1 MESVNLMTAMPGIN
15 TDVRQGIAVQG
26 NDGGEGNFGSI
37 LGGMMNG
44 GNAPSADVT
53 DAAAVTA
60 ETAQAEGMTA
70 VMSDA
75 SRNALTNLIA
85 VYYKAAE
92 NGTDSEGIMAQWSEL
107 LENLDGGVI
116 SDLAGFSAELETALF
131 GGSRYDDGEEK
142 SAADIFSGML
152 DSIADDDDVKDKE
165 LTAALAIAGQSGF
178 SFADLVNAFS
188 PSVQTEEYFVT
199 EAVGAAENAGTDST
213 AALNDP
219 SAMLKSAAETVK
231 NADDS
236 MAEGFSDLLS
246 EAVKEHLPERTEIVT
261 EVKTE
266 VSTEN
271 TGAVLAKS
279 DTAETLAANGRIV
292 RREVDGSDNDEM
304 PRIMPENTDTAE
316 KPAALDQP
324 LTAAEDAM
332 PQENTAAAD
341 TEISD
346 ISAVKV
352 TEQEVTDEEKPAD
365 ERIAAAAA
373 VQTDTAGS
381 VRTVYTA
388 SADSTDDAEQT
399 GRSVNIQTAEQIL
412 ARLDESPETG
422 EKRLTI
428 RLDPHSLGEIEV
440 NIVKSENGAV
450 TVTLAAHNESTA
462 RLLGERSSELVQML
476 SQRNESEVSVNV
488 VDPTSAGQYL
498 EFDMNGGM
506 YGHGG
511 ERASGGRRSGARFS
525 LDDDEEEEISGVS
538 AVSSEQ
544 TTPREAKLW
553 TTA

>member
-15 TDVRQGIAVQG
+15 TDVRQGIAVQN

-44 GNAPSADVT
+44 DNAASADVT
-53 DAAAVTA
+53 DAAAVVA
-60 ETAQAEGMTA
+60 ETVPADGMTA

-75 SRNALTNLIA
+75 SRNALSNLIA

-92 NGTDSEGIMAQWSEL
+92 NDTDSEVIMAQWSEL

-152 DSIADDDDVKDKE
+152 DVMADDDDTGDKE

-178 SFADLVNAFS
+178 SFAELVNAFS
-188 PSVQTEEYFVT
+188 APGQTEEYFVT
-199 EAVGAAENAGTDST
+199 EAVGSAGNAGTDST
-213 AALNDP
+213 EILSDP
-219 SAMLKSAAETVK
+219 SEMLKSAAETVK

-236 MAEGFSDLLS
+236 MAEGFSALLS
-246 EAVKEHLPERTEIVT
+246 EAVKERSPERTEIIT
-261 EVKTE
+261 EVRTE
-266 VSTEN
+266 VRTEN
-271 TGAVLAKS
+271 TGSVLAKP
-279 DTAETLAANGRIV
+279 DTAESLAANSRIV
-292 RREVDGSDNDEM
+292 RRDVDGGDNDEM
-304 PRIMPENTDTAE
+304 PRIMPENTDIAE
-316 KPAALDQP
+316 KTIVSDQS
-324 LTAAEDAM
+324 LAAAEDTA
-332 PQENTAAAD
+332 PKENTAALYA
-341 TEISD
+341 D
-346 ISAVKV
+346 ISEGKV
-352 TEQEVTDEEKPAD
+352 TEQEVTDEEKPVD

-373 VQTDTAGS
+373 GQTDTAGS
-381 VRTVYTA
+381 VRTVYTGRTD
-388 SADSTDDAEQT
+388 SADDAEQT
-399 GRSVNIQTAEQIL
+399 GRSVNVQTAEQIL
-412 ARLDESPETG
+412 SKLSDSPETG

-428 RLDPHSLGEIEV
+428 KLDPHSLGEIEV
-440 NIVKSENGAV
+440 NIVKSESGAV

-462 RLLGERSSELVQML
+462 RLLSERSSELVQML

-511 ERASGGRRSGARFS
+511 ERASGGRRSGAGFS
-525 LDDDEEEEISGVS
+525 LDEDEEEEISGVS

-544 TTPREAKLW
+544 NIPKEAKLW

>member
-15 TDVRQGIAVQG
+15 TDVRQGIAVQN

-44 GNAPSADVT
+44 GNAASADVT
-53 DAAAVTA
+53 DAAAVAA
-60 ETAQAEGMTA
+60 ETVPADGMTA

-92 NGTDSEGIMAQWSEL
+92 NGTDSEGIMTQWSEL
-107 LENLDGGVI
+107 LGNLDGGVI

-152 DSIADDDDVKDKE
+152 DVMSDDDDGKDKE

-178 SFADLVNAFS
+178 SFAELVNAFS
-188 PSVQTEEYFVT
+188 APVQTEEYFVT
-199 EAVGAAENAGTDST
+199 EAVGAAESAVTDSK
-213 AALNDP
+213 AILNDP
-219 SAMLKSAAETVK
+219 SEMLKSAAETVK

-236 MAEGFSDLLS
+236 MAEGFSALLS
-246 EAVKEHLPERTEIVT
+246 EAVKEHMPERTEIVT
-261 EVKTE
+261 EVR
-266 VSTEN
+266 TEN
-271 TGAVLAKS
+271 TEAVIAKP
-279 DTAETLAANGRIV
+279 DTAESLAANGRIV
-292 RREVDGSDNDEM
+292 RRELDGTDNGEM

-316 KPAALDQP
+316 KPEALDQP
-324 LTAAEDAM
+324 VAAAEDAV
-332 PQENTAAAD
+332 PQENKAAAD
-341 TEISD
+341 TE

-352 TEQEVTDEEKPAD
+352 TEQEVTDEEKPVD
-365 ERIAAAAA
+365 DRIAAVAAA
-373 VQTDTAGS
+373 QTDTAGS
-381 VRTVYTA
+381 VRTVYTG
-388 SADSTDDAEQT
+388 STDNTEAAEQT

-412 ARLDESPETG
+412 AKLSDSPETG

-428 RLDPHSLGEIEV
+428 KLDPHSLGEIEV
-440 NIVKSENGAV
+440 NIVKSESGAV

-506 YGHGG
+506 YGHSG

-544 TTPREAKLW
+544 NIPKEAKLW

>member
-15 TDVRQGIAVQG
+15 TDVRQGIAVQN

-44 GNAPSADVT
+44 GNAASADVT
-53 DAAAVTA
+53 DAAAVAA
-60 ETAQAEGMTA
+60 ETVPADGMTA

-92 NGTDSEGIMAQWSEL
+92 NGTDSEGIMTQWSEL
-107 LENLDGGVI
+107 LGNLDGGVI

-152 DSIADDDDVKDKE
+152 DVMSDDDDGKDKE

-178 SFADLVNAFS
+178 SFAELVNAFS
-188 PSVQTEEYFVT
+188 APVQTEEYFVT
-199 EAVGAAENAGTDST
+199 EAVGAAESAVTDSK
-213 AALNDP
+213 AILNDP

-236 MAEGFSDLLS
+236 MAEGFSALLS
-246 EAVKEHLPERTEIVT
+246 EAVKEHMPERTEIVT
-261 EVKTE
+261 EVR
-266 VSTEN
+266 TEN
-271 TGAVLAKS
+271 TEAVIAKP
-279 DTAETLAANGRIV
+279 DTAESLAANGRIV
-292 RREVDGSDNDEM
+292 RRELDGTDNGEM

-316 KPAALDQP
+316 KPEALDQP
-324 LTAAEDAM
+324 VAAAEDAV
-332 PQENTAAAD
+332 PQENKAAAD
-341 TEISD
+341 TE

-352 TEQEVTDEEKPAD
+352 TEQEVTDEEKPVD
-365 ERIAAAAA
+365 DRIAAVAAA
-373 VQTDTAGS
+373 QTDTAGS
-381 VRTVYTA
+381 VRTVYTG
-388 SADSTDDAEQT
+388 STDNTEAAEQT

-412 ARLDESPETG
+412 AKLSDSPETG

-428 RLDPHSLGEIEV
+428 KLDPHSLGEIEV
-440 NIVKSENGAV
+440 NIVKSESGAV

-506 YGHGG
+506 YGHSG

-544 TTPREAKLW
+544 NIPKEAKLW